1 VGGPPDR
8 IPPDPAQWRVTSP
21 AAGTTSALVIDFP
34 NPMNYSL
41 LLRMI
46 QVAQITG
53 RVEVARHETEWRF
66 TPDSPWQQRDYHLV
80 IDTGIEDIAGNHI
93 GAAFDIDIFE
103 KVSKTI
109 DRKTVTIPFSIR

>member
-1 VGGPPDR
+1 MLFR
-8 IPPDPAQWRVTSP
+8 SK
-21 AAGTTSALVIDFP
+21 GTTSALVVDFP
-34 NPMNYSL
+34 TPMNYSL

-46 QVAQITG
+46 QVARGQTTIAGQI
-53 RVEVARHETEWRF
+53 ALDHHETQWRF
-66 TPDSPWQQRDYHLV
+66 TPGSPWQQSDYHLV

-109 DRKTVTIPFSIR
+109 DRKTVTIPFAIR